1 MDRVSEL
8 IFAVLATVL
17 ALIGLVLWAKAHDF
31 GMAWFGFGLVFFGV
45 AFDFFLV
52 KRHFDRAEGGR

>member
-1 MDRVSEL
+1 MDHASEL
-8 IFAVLATVL
+8 VFAVLATVF
-17 ALIGLVLWAKAHDF
+17 ALLGLVLWAKAHDF
-31 GMAWFGFGLVFFGV
+31 AMAWFGFGLVVFGV